1 MANYINK
8 YANQAA
14 YDADDTK
21 QFPNVSYLIEEDQ
34 YVLFNVTPLYA
45 TLTLNDDTVI
55 EVKKLETKGLLTR
68 DDVMEALGVVNKSL
82 ISKIDITE
90 QVDKVAERCFNWT
103 GYQYVRVN
111 AKEIGDNAF
120 QFVNTTAIKRIEFG
134 TNVQTLGSNIF
145 NSVAV
150 GKNKFISLNPTPA
163 TDNMSAFDNKSVYV
177 YVPDDSVEDYK
188 AEWRSISNYSTRI
201 LPISKFTGKDF

>member
-68 DDVMEALGVVNKSL
+68 DDVMEALGVVDESL

-120 QFVNTTAIKRIEFG
+120 QFVNTNAIKRIEFG

-163 TDNMSAFDNKSVYV
+163 TDNMSAFGNKSVYV

-201 LPISKFTGKDF
+201 LPISQFTGKDF